1 MIRYKLSKAP
11 LELDILAEVRNN
23 LRLLNEDHDA
33 LLTELISS
41 AVTEVENH
49 IGRQLLR
56 ATYLAYFDSYPGD
69 VLEIHLGP
77 VASVVAVRYYAD
89 GVAEQQTVDPGNYQ
103 LDNTELTARLLFRE
117 RFSPDSSRL
126 NSIEI
131 EFTCGWENKAAVPKD
146 ILRALILLVS
156 EGFLNPGN
164 MSLNQGSGLRTTAAM
179 KLLRNYKVQRF

>member
-1 MIRYKLSKAP
+1 
-11 LELDILAEVRNN
+11 
-23 LRLLNEDHDA
+23 
-33 LLTELISS
+33 
-41 AVTEVENH
+41 
-49 IGRQLLR
+49 
-56 ATYLAYFDSYPGD
+56 
-69 VLEIHLGP
+69 
-77 VASVVAVRYYAD
+77 VAVRYYAD